1 LTSSFD
7 KTLINSKTG
16 FSKQDLSLAIN
27 MKRLAQT
34 AEVKQQ
40 NLNKNQ
46 EESLR
51 HSIKKVYVSQL
62 DESEVSGP

>member
-1 LTSSFD
+1 
-7 KTLINSKTG
+7 
-16 FSKQDLSLAIN
+16 

-40 NLNKNQ
+40 NLNKNH

>member
-1 LTSSFD
+1 M
-7 KTLINSKTG
+7 N
-16 FSKQDLSLAIN
+16 
-27 MKRLAQT
+27 RLAQT
-34 AEVKQQ
+34 AHIQRQ

-51 HSIKKVYVSQL
+51 YSLKKVYTSQL